1 MNDSATKN
9 SNTAVFIFAVPKH
22 TKKRTILLR
31 MRRTLGKTPNQ
42 LDALETTALFAT
54 SFPGFFFVKYVVTLE
69 DAVDRTPIAIQVVP
83 LIIDRSN
90 QSEYVG
96 GWTDILMQ
104 QRSLENATG

>member
-54 SFPGFFFVKYVVTLE
+54 SFPGFFFREV
-69 DAVDRTPIAIQVVP
+69 RRHSGR
-83 LIIDRSN
+83 RSRQDPYSN
-90 QSEYVG
+90 TRGSTHY
-96 GWTDILMQ
+96 
-104 QRSLENATG
+104 

>member
-31 MRRTLGKTPNQ
+31 MRRTLGETPNQ

-69 DAVDRTPIAIQVVP
+69 DAVDRTPIAIQVAP

-90 QSEYVG
+90 
-96 GWTDILMQ
+96 
-104 QRSLENATG
+104 

>member
-54 SFPGFFFVKYVVTLE
+54 SFPGFFFREVS
-69 DAVDRTPIAIQVVP
+69 RHSGR
-83 LIIDRSN
+83 RSRQDPYSN
-90 QSEYVG
+90 TSGSTHY
-96 GWTDILMQ
+96 
-104 QRSLENATG
+104 